1 MKRSKQVVNVQSIG
15 IDLPPLK
22 AKFGGGREAP
32 NLLLTTSL
40 EGSLAASPHR
50 RLPPRMRTPALPGWS
65 IGGEEG
71 GYGGTRIETELPS

>member
-40 EGSLAASPHR
+40 EDSLAASPHR
-50 RLPPRMRTPALPGWS
+50 RLPSTKSAHAGAPRLVDRGRGRQLRRNS
-65 IGGEEG
+65 
-71 GYGGTRIETELPS
+71 Y